1 MNVRNAAVVGVLAV
15 ASVVAVDVLG
25 DLTQTRP
32 DRADLAAATEVSYE
46 VILHD
51 ERRPR
56 LQAAQALW
64 GACQGTVQRNTSP
77 ADVRLD
83 GRIARVVVAPA
94 LGTHAKRRL
103 SGCLEDATLD
113 RIRGDVRTM
122 RTLRP

>member
-1 MNVRNAAVVGVLAV
+1 VVGVLAV
-15 ASVVAVDVLG
+15 ASVFAVDVLG

-32 DRADLAAATEVSYE
+32 DHPDPGGATEVSYE
-46 VILHD
+46 VILRD

-77 ADVRLD
+77 VDVRLD
-83 GRIARVVVAPA
+83 GRVARIVVAPA
-94 LGTHAKRRL
+94 LGTHARQRL

-113 RIRGDVRTM
+113 RIRGDVVAM
-122 RTLRP
+122 KVLR